1 MKKYKQ
7 SMCCFVG
14 KLVLS
19 INSLTR
25 EEYKDG
31 QLLIS
36 FDDEGV

>member
-1 MKKYKQ
+1 MPLEMPLIVKSRKR
-7 SMCCFVG
+7 
-14 KLVLS
+14 
-19 INSLTR
+19 NSLTR